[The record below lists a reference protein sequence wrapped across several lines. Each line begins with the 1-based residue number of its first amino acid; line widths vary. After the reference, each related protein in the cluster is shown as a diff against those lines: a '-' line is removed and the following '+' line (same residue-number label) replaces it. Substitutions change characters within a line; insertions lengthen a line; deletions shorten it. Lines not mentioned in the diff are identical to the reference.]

1 VYSTRLYKF
10 VFTSIALALMML
22 SIEGGAA
29 IAAPP
34 IFYKQTNLI
43 SDEAGKAAL
52 PDDNLLNAWG
62 MAFQPNGAIWVNDNH
77 SGVATLYDG
86 LGAIQT
92 LVVTVPPPIGNDAQA
107 TPTGMVANAFK
118 SNAPGNNFD
127 GDIFI
132 FATEDGTI
140 SGWQGSLGKEA
151 AIRRDNSEDNSIYK
165 GLAQG
170 VTRDGRPHIYATDFH
185 NGAIDV
191 FDSSYMPVT
200 LNGKFEDPF
209 LPKRYAPFGIA
220 NLNGQLYV
228 SYAQQDD
235 DAEDDVKGTGHGFID
250 IFTTDGFFVR
260 RFASRGFLN
269 SPWGLAIA
277 PAEFGI
283 ASGKLLV
290 GNQGNGHI
298 PVFDPATG
306 LSLGELLT
314 RNGLQITPLVI
325 DGLWKIMDGDGALN
339 APANT
344 MYFSAGPNA
353 EADGLFGT
361 VTPDQQ

>member
-29 IAAPP
+29 IAAPA

-62 MAFQPNGAIWVNDNH
+62 MAFQPNGAIRVNDNH
-77 SGVATLYDG
+77 SGVASLYDG

-118 SNAPGNNFD
+118 SNTPGNNFD

-151 AIRRDNSEDNSIYK
+151 AIRRDNSEDGLIYK

-185 NGAIDV
+185 DGAIDV
-191 FDSSYMPVT
+191 FDWSYMPVRR
-200 LNGKFEDPF
+200 NGKFEDPF
-209 LPKRYAPFGIA
+209 LPKRHAPFGIA

-228 SYAQQDD
+228 SYAQ
-235 DAEDDVKGTGHGFID
+235 KTM
-250 IFTTDGFFVR
+250 TR
-260 RFASRGFLN
+260 RM
-269 SPWGLAIA
+269 
-277 PAEFGI
+277 
-283 ASGKLLV
+283 
-290 GNQGNGHI
+290 
-298 PVFDPATG
+298 T
-306 LSLGELLT
+306 
-314 RNGLQITPLVI
+314 
-325 DGLWKIMDGDGALN
+325 
-339 APANT
+339 
-344 MYFSAGPNA
+344 
-353 EADGLFGT
+353 
-361 VTPDQQ
+361 

>member
-1 VYSTRLYKF
+1 VYSTRLYKL
-10 VFTSIALALMML
+10 VFTSIVLALMML

-29 IAAPP
+29 IAAPA

-77 SGVATLYDG
+77 AGVATLYDG

-127 GDIFI
+127 GDVFI

-151 AIRRDNSEDNSIYK
+151 AIRRDNSEDGSIYK

-185 NGAIDV
+185 NGAIGV

-209 LPKRYAPFGIA
+209 LPKGYAPFGIA
-220 NLNGQLYV
+220 NLDGQLYV

-235 DAEDDVKGTGHGFID
+235 DAEDDVKGAGHGFID

-277 PAEFGI
+277 PADFGI

-306 LSLGELLT
+306 LPLGELLT
-314 RNGLQITPLVI
+314 RNGLRISPLVI
-325 DGLWKIMDGDGALN
+325 DGLWKILDGDGALN

-361 VTPDQQ
+361 ITPEQ

>member
-1 VYSTRLYKF
+1 MKSRQLYPLVSAPIF
-10 VFTSIALALMML
+10 LALIAIATPR
-22 SIEGGAA
+22 SEA
-29 IAAPP
+29 IAAPAF
-34 IFYKQTNLI
+34 FYKQSNLI
-43 SDEAGKAAL
+43 SDQSGQAAL
-52 PDDNLLNAWG
+52 PDPHLVNAWG

-77 SGVATLYDG
+77 TGVSTLYDG
-86 LGAIQT
+86 LGVIQT
-92 LVVTVPPPIGNDAQA
+92 LVVTIPPPIGSEDQA
-107 TPTGMVANAFK
+107 SPTGIVANAFK
-118 SNAPGNNFD
+118 SNATGNNFD

-140 SGWQGSLGKEA
+140 SGWQPSLGKKA
-151 AIRRDNSEDNSIYK
+151 TIRRDNSEDGSIYK

-170 VTRDGRPHIYATDFH
+170 VTIDGRPHIYATDFH

-191 FDSSYMPVT
+191 FDSTYFPVT

-209 LPKRYAPFGIA
+209 LPKGYAPFGIA
-220 NLNGQLYV
+220 NLGGKLYV
-228 SYAQQDD
+228 SYAKQDAA
-235 DAEDDVKGTGHGFID
+235 AEDDAGGAGRGFID

-277 PAEFGI
+277 PANFGA

-298 PVFDPATG
+298 PVFDPKTG
-306 LSLGELLT
+306 LPLGELLT
-314 RNGLQITPLVI
+314 RKGFKISPLVI
-325 DGLWKIMDGDGALN
+325 DGLWGIIDGDGALN

-344 MYFSAGPNA
+344 MYFSAGPDHENH
-353 EADGLFGT
+353 GLFGT
-361 VTPDQQ
+361 ITPQQ